1 MANRKL
7 MPLLAELEEV
17 DGRSLCYK
25 YFPPN
30 GAEIFCTVSIEDLRT
45 AVGTQRGYGP
55 LKPHALFPGAAEE
68 LINSHFLAIAPVLP
82 SGQGARCGVRSA
94 SQSKEGRNMSL

>member
-17 DGRSLCYK
+17 DGSSLCHK

-30 GAEIFCTVSIEDLRT
+30 GADSDLLYRL
-45 AVGTQRGYGP
+45 Y
-55 LKPHALFPGAAEE
+55 
-68 LINSHFLAIAPVLP
+68 
-82 SGQGARCGVRSA
+82 
-94 SQSKEGRNMSL
+94 